1 MWYSFR
7 HMKDFLQAIVYGG
20 LFLVLLLPLYVAN
33 DLFFPFITGKNFA
46 FRAIVE
52 IIFGAWLLLA
62 LLDAQ
67 YRPKFSWLLVTFT
80 AFTAIISLAAALGI
94 DPSTSFWS
102 NYERMDGIVTVI
114 HLFFFFVVLGS
125 MNFSARTWYIFL
137 ATSVGVA
144 AFVAIK
150 GLFALQSGAAP
161 RVDSTLGN
169 AAYMAVYM
177 LFHIFFSAFLFTRSK
192 DTIARI
198 VLVVSVLLFVYTLLL
213 TGTRGTFLGLAGGSF
228 VTVLYVALFGARF
241 PEYRKLAIGGV
252 AILVV
257 LAGGFYAIR
266 DSSFIQSNVSLAR
279 IANID
284 IKEDLVT
291 RSTIWGMALEGV
303 KERPVLGWG
312 HGNFNFVF
320 NKEYKSSLY
329 AQEQWFDR
337 VHDIFLDWL
346 IAAGVL
352 GFLAYFSIMGAV
364 AYYLFWLPLWR
375 KESDPYFNVLERAV
389 LLGLLVGY
397 LMHNVVVFDNIISY
411 IFYGCLLALIHA
423 RVARAMPRLSAV
435 RIPERV
441 VVQVALPVIAIAT
454 IAVVYFV
461 NIPSYQAAGDIIDG
475 MRAPSAIGRL
485 EGFHQALAREGFGDQ
500 EIVEQLAQQAMSIAR
515 DQSVS
520 EADRKTFI
528 TRAELELL
536 RMIDEKPGDAR
547 LHIFL
552 SNFYRATGAFPQA
565 KEQAAIAR
573 SLSPE
578 KPSMMIE
585 QGVIELQLG
594 NLEGARG
601 FFKEAYDRVPEY
613 GQARI
618 LYATTLIN
626 LGETEA
632 AMELLTDPAH
642 FSAFAQNDYSVG
654 VVQEKRDLPLLARLF
669 EERTRLA
676 PTNAQNWASL
686 SFVYYELGEREK
698 AVETLKK
705 ASEAVPTFE
714 QQAACIAGN
723 IEAGRAPE
731 TPCN

>member
-1 MWYSFR
+1 
-7 HMKDFLQAIVYGG
+7 MKDFLQAIVYGG
-20 LFLVLLLPLYVAN
+20 LFLVLLLPLLVVN

-46 FRAIVE
+46 FRVIVE
-52 IIFGAWLLLA
+52 IVFASWMLLA
-62 LLDAQ
+62 LLDAK
-67 YRPKFSWLLVTFT
+67 YRPKFSWLLVTFA
-80 AFTAIISLAAALGI
+80 AFTAIISLAAALGQ

-114 HLFFFFVVLGS
+114 HLFLFFVVLGNI
-125 MNFSARTWYIFL
+125 NFSTRTWNIFF

-150 GLFALQSGAAP
+150 GLFALGSGGAP

-177 LFHIFFSAFLFTRSK
+177 LFHIFFAALLFVRSK
-192 DTIARI
+192 DTFARVMYVGIA
-198 VLVVSVLLFVYTLLL
+198 LLFVYTLLL

-228 VTVLYVALFGARF
+228 VSILYVAVFGARF
-241 PEYRKLAIGGV
+241 PEYRKIAIGGV
-252 AILVV
+252 VALVV
-257 LAGGFYAIR
+257 LAGGFYAVR
-266 DSSFIQSNVSLAR
+266 DTAFIQNNVSLAR

-284 IKEDLVT
+284 LKQDLVT

-303 KERPVLGWG
+303 KERPLLGWG

-346 IAAGVL
+346 IAAGIL

-364 AYYLFWLPLWR
+364 VYYLFWLPLWR
-375 KESDPYFNVLERAV
+375 TEADPYFNVLERAV
-389 LLGLLVGY
+389 ILGLIAGY

-423 RVARAMPRLSAV
+423 RVAHAVPKLSTLY
-435 RIPERV
+435 IPPRV
-441 VVQVALPVIAIAT
+441 VHQVAFPVVLVAT
-454 IAVVYFV
+454 VLTVYFV
-461 NIPSYQAAGDIIDG
+461 NIPSYLAAGDIIDG
-475 MRAPSAIGRL
+475 MRATSAIGRL
-485 EGFHQALAREGFGDQ
+485 EGFHKALSRNGFGDQ
-500 EIVEQLAQQAMSIAR
+500 EIVEQLAQQAMNVAR
-515 DQSVS
+515 DTSVS
-520 EADRKTFI
+520 EEDRKTFI

-552 SNFYRATGAFPQA
+552 ANFYRATGAFPQA

-578 KPSMMIE
+578 KVSMMIE
-585 QGVIELQLG
+585 QGVTELQLG
-594 NLEGARG
+594 NVEGARD

-613 GQARI
+613 DQART
-618 LYATTLIN
+618 LYATMLVE
-626 LGETEA
+626 LGDADQARELLNTEA
-632 AMELLTDPAH
+632 HLD
-642 FSAFAQNDYSVG
+642 AFAMNDYAVG
-654 VVQEKRDLPLLARLF
+654 VVQSKQDLQFLAELF
-669 EERTRLA
+669 ERRVVLA
-676 PTNAQNWASL
+676 PQDAQNWASL
-686 SFVYYELGEREK
+686 SFIYFELGQNEK
-698 AVETLKK
+698 SIETLDRAAK
-705 ASEAVPTFE
+705 AVPTFE
-714 QQAACIAGN
+714 KQAACIAGN
-723 IEAGRAPE
+723 IEAGRSPE
-731 TPCN
+731 TPCTP